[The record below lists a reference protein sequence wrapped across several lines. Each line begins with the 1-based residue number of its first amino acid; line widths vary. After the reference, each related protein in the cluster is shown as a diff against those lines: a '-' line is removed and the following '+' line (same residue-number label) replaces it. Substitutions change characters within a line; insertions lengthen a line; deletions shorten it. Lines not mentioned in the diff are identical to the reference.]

1 MIAIKGISVS
11 KGIAFGNIVFKEKN
25 TAKISKNNDIDSDEE
40 ISRFL
45 RASADTFNDFQHS
58 ADDASG

>member
-45 RASADTFNDFQHS
+45 RASADTFNHL
-58 ADDASG
+58 